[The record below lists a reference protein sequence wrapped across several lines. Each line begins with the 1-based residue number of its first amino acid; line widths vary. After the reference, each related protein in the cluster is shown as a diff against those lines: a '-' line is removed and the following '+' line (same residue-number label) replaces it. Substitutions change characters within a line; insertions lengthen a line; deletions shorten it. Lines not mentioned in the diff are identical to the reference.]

1 MRKVVI
7 EWSYPMVIDNILID
21 MRMSDIGLY
30 YITRNFGGKVSDLY
44 IGKTTYSYQSR
55 LESHQ
60 WYWLDNY
67 RGKKYVRLGTIVKP
81 AYLSEENLKQL
92 INDAEATL
100 IFCCANQLI
109 HNTMCTKTCNPSQR
123 LYIIN
128 TGRKGNLPS
137 EVYIPDDEWSI

>member
-7 EWSYPMVIDNILID
+7 DWSYPMEIDNILMD

-30 YITRNFGGKVSDLY
+30 YITRNFGGKISDLY

-55 LESHQ
+55 LESHR
-60 WYWLDNY
+60 WNWLDRY

-81 AYLSEENLKQL
+81 TYISEENLKQL
-92 INDAEATL
+92 INDSETTL
-100 IFCCANQLI
+100 IYCCESQLI
-109 HNTMCTKTCNPSQR
+109 HNTMCRKTCNPSQR
-123 LYIIN
+123 LHIFN

-137 EVYIPDDEWSI
+137 EVYIPDNEWY